1 MVVTTRAY
9 SLLAIFLWMLII
21 LGFMAL
27 AQVVNLEIF
36 FVLWLIGVLVII
48 ELTDPPFIEPRM
60 IRHSKYLAAGGVIL
74 FGIIVLQKIME
85 IISS

>member
-1 MVVTTRAY
+1 MGVTTREY
-9 SLLAIFLWMLII
+9 SVLAIFLWMLII

-48 ELTDPPFIEPRM
+48 ELTDPPFIEPRTV
-60 IRHSKYLAAGGVIL
+60 RYAKYMAAGGVVL

-85 IISS
+85 IIGS

>member
-1 MVVTTRAY
+1 MT
-9 SLLAIFLWMLII
+9 
-21 LGFMAL
+21 L

-36 FVLWLIGVLVII
+36 FVLWLIGGVLVII

-60 IRHSKYLAAGGVIL
+60 IRYAKYLAAGGVII

-85 IISS
+85 IIGS

>member
-1 MVVTTRAY
+1 MGVTTRAY

-60 IRHSKYLAAGGVIL
+60 IKYSKYLAAGGVII

-85 IISS
+85 IIGS

>member
-1 MVVTTRAY
+1 MAVTIRAY
-9 SLLAIFLWMLII
+9 SVLAIFLWMLTI

-60 IRHSKYLAAGGVIL
+60 IRYAKYLAAGGVII
-74 FGIIVLQKIME
+74 FWIIVLQKIME
-85 IISS
+85 IIGS

>member
-1 MVVTTRAY
+1 MGITTREY
-9 SLLAIFLWMLII
+9 SVLAIFLWMMII
-21 LGFMAL
+21 IGFMAL

-48 ELTDPPFIEPRM
+48 ELTDPPFIEPRAV
-60 IRHSKYLAAGGVIL
+60 RYAKYLAAGGVVI

-85 IISS
+85 IIGS